1 MTFCREFAKMLN
13 MAISLEI
20 KQKIDEL
27 KREYDSL
34 KKGKESLLDIIF
46 EAELPESVSN
56 SNAIEGST
64 LSIAETEK
72 ILMELEVSREVST
85 REVFE
90 AKNLARV
97 FEYIKNKISTK
108 NIGKDFML
116 FLHKMLMTNIRDD
129 IAGRF
134 RAQYEYVRVSTHI
147 APAPEHIDAMLDALI
162 LEYSSIHNLHFLEK
176 ISNFHL
182 EFEHIHPFN
191 DGNGRIGR
199 VLMNYQLIQFGF
211 PPVIIRD
218 KEKNIYYDSFKEYRD
233 SSKKK
238 NGMIIKVLSLALKES
253 FHKRIAYLKG
263 YTIIRLSDYAKK
275 TGEKSSVLLNKAK
288 RQTIPAFREKGV
300 WKIGVEYK
308 KN

>member
-1 MTFCREFAKMLN
+1 

-46 EAELPESVSN
+46 ETELPESVSN

-72 ILMELEVSREVST
+72 ILMELQVAREVSI

-108 NIGKDFML
+108 NIDKNLML
-116 FLHKMLMTNIRDD
+116 FLHKMLITNIRDD

-134 RAQYEYVRVSTHI
+134 RRQYEYVRVSTHI
-147 APAPEHIDAMLDALI
+147 APAPEHIEVMLDALI

-199 VLMNYQLIQFGF
+199 VLMNYQLMQLGF
-211 PPVIIRD
+211 PLVIIRD
-218 KEKNIYYDSFKEYRD
+218 KEKDAYYDSFKEYRD
-233 SSKKK
+233 SGKKK
-238 NGMIIKVLSLALKES
+238 NGMMIKVLSLALMES
-253 FHKRIAYLKG
+253 FYKRIAYLKG
-263 YTIIRLSDYAKK
+263 YTIVRLSDYAK
-275 TGEKSSVLLNKAK
+275 TSGEKSSVLLNKAK

-308 KN
+308 KK